1 MRLPYWQVEVNNN
14 IRDTTFQEDQLKT
27 KEKSISKVLA
37 GLRTLSLALLNK
49 LKPKNR
55 VAQLEKFEDDF
66 QSLLKFLNRV
76 NFL

>member
-1 MRLPYWQVEVNNN
+1 VRLPYWQVEVNNN

>member
-55 VAQLEKFEDDF
+55 VAQLEKFEDDV

>member
-66 QSLLKFLNRV
+66 QSLLKFLNQV